1 MIGVNTFASCRTP
14 KPPKLSLLED
24 VKKRVNYDCRVH
36 PAMYM
41 RKHRP
46 TPNPFAICFSFREN
60 DNYNHTEV
68 KDILES
74 QISLKVR
81 SVQYDPLSIRSS
93 DADVGTRW
101 IVTYATP
108 AECEFAVSKGLE
120 VNGDKIAIKL
130 LDDVINCEC
139 EAYILHKEE
148 ERQKRIAEGNQII
161 CEKRKRRKKQKV
173 FVSTST
179 NT

>member
-1 MIGVNTFASCRTP
+1 M
-14 KPPKLSLLED
+14 
-24 VKKRVNYDCRVH
+24 
-36 PAMYM
+36 
-41 RKHRP
+41 
-46 TPNPFAICFSFREN
+46 
-60 DNYNHTEV
+60 
-68 KDILES
+68 
-74 QISLKVR
+74 
-81 SVQYDPLSIRSS
+81 
-93 DADVGTRW
+93 
-101 IVTYATP
+101 TYATP

-120 VNGDKIAIKL
+120 VNGDKIAFKL